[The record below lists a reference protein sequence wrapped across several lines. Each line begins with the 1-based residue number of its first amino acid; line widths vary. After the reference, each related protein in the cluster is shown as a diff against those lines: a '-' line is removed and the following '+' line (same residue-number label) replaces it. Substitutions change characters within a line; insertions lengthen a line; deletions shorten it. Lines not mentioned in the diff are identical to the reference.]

1 MFLALFQLCWYK
13 SAKTDAEAASRR
25 ELRATGFLYKAEER
39 AWLVPTDLLLAQL
52 SARGLAHSL
61 ASVADITLEM
71 VLRMLEEEVS
81 VCGLKL
87 LVYEAFSY

>member
-1 MFLALFQLCWYK
+1 
-13 SAKTDAEAASRR
+13 
-25 ELRATGFLYKAEER
+25 LYKAEER

-81 VCGLKL
+81 VCGVKL
-87 LVYEAFSY
+87 LVYAAL